1 MHKITQGT
9 FLSLWGKITIFRPE
23 EVVTYKTLIHTYTVW
38 LLEEMRQN
46 GTFYDFIS
54 QIKVKVQQ

>member
-1 MHKITQGT
+1 MMHTIKRNL
-9 FLSLWGKITIFRPE
+9 LSLWGKITIFRAKK
-23 EVVTYKTLIHTYTVW
+23 VGINTLIHTYTVW